1 MKICPKCGAENSNN
15 NNYCQRC
22 GTTLSKDVNA
32 ERNAISTMTIL
43 AGILAIVLVAGG
55 TTLLIRSQS
64 KNSNASD
71 NTVVSEAELEP
82 TQESELTQES
92 EPETKSNP
100 IPDNVN
106 IPKGAVTFEDH
117 SYYIFDNNCSSWE
130 EAGAYCKSRG
140 GYLAVINSKQ
150 EDDFL
155 FEFMLDSGRNE
166 VYFGFSDAG
175 SEGNWR
181 WVDNKSSSYLNWG
194 INDDGEIEPNKDAMD
209 ENYAEYDVSLISGR
223 WNDCGF
229 GRDTSAYICEWDYV
243 MP

>member
-1 MKICPKCGAENSNN
+1 
-15 NNYCQRC
+15 
-22 GTTLSKDVNA
+22 
-32 ERNAISTMTIL
+32 MTIL

-117 SYYIFDNNCSSWE
+117 
-130 EAGAYCKSRG
+130 
-140 GYLAVINSKQ
+140 
-150 EDDFL
+150 
-155 FEFMLDSGRNE
+155 
-166 VYFGFSDAG
+166 
-175 SEGNWR
+175 
-181 WVDNKSSSYLNWG
+181 
-194 INDDGEIEPNKDAMD
+194 
-209 ENYAEYDVSLISGR
+209 
-223 WNDCGF
+223 
-229 GRDTSAYICEWDYV
+229 
-243 MP
+243 